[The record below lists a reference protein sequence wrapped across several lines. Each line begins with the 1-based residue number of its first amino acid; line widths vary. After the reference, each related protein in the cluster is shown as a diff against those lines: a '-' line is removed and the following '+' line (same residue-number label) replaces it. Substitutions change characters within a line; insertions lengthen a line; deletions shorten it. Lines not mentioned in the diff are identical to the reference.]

1 MLYYLL
7 ALNTRSFKKYLHM
20 KYKNCFTLL
29 FILIVMNNSYSQSNL
44 PLSKIPEAPKEISSS
59 SVTARLIQGVG
70 FRYFWATESLTEKDL
85 QYRPSIDAQSSY
97 ETLEH
102 IYSLSL
108 TINNAASFTPNVR
121 PLKTIPKDFVSL
133 RKETLHHLKSASEK
147 FLKAK
152 LVDVEKMKIIFQRE
166 SDQSSFPIW
175 NLINGPIS
183 DAIYHTGQIIS
194 FRRTSGNP
202 VAKGV
207 NVFLGVKN

>member
-29 FILIVMNNSYSQSNL
+29 FILIVINNSYSQSNL

-70 FRYFWATESLTEKDL
+70 FRYFWATEGLTEKDL

-133 RKETLHHLKSASEK
+133 RKETLHHLK
-147 FLKAK
+147 
-152 LVDVEKMKIIFQRE
+152 
-166 SDQSSFPIW
+166 
-175 NLINGPIS
+175 
-183 DAIYHTGQIIS
+183 
-194 FRRTSGNP
+194 
-202 VAKGV
+202 
-207 NVFLGVKN
+207 

>member
-7 ALNTRSFKKYLHM
+7 ALNTRSFNKYLHM

-29 FILIVMNNSYSQSNL
+29 FILSVMNNSYSQSNL

-59 SVTARLIQGVG
+59 TVTARMVQGVG
-70 FRYFWATESLTEKDL
+70 FRYYWATEGLTAKDL
-85 QYRPSIDAQSSY
+85 SYRPSEDAQSSY

-102 IYSLSL
+102 IYSLAL
-108 TINNAASFTPNVR
+108 MINNAGDSTPNIR
-121 PLKTIPKDFVSL
+121 PLEEIPENFMSL
-133 RKETLHHLKSASEK
+133 RKETLSQLDMAIEKILSADQKDIES
-147 FLKAK
+147 
-152 LVDVEKMKIIFQRE
+152 MKIIFQRE
-166 SDQSSFPIW
+166 SDQSSFPVW

-207 NVFLGVKN
+207 NVFLGEKN